1 MEQQWIRRL
10 IWIGAGAL
18 TVFLLYMPVSEAR
31 RAARE
36 SAQRSLVAEAER
48 KLAAHFDA
56 HGRYPDSLEG
66 MQFTFGDGGES
77 SMLERIEYHTDG
89 THYRIMTV
97 SYFDGKEIS
106 VCK

>member
-1 MEQQWIRRL
+1 MERQWIRRL

-36 SAQRSLVAEAER
+36 SAQRSLIAEAER
-48 KLAAHFDA
+48 QLVAHFAA
-56 HGRYPDSLEG
+56 HGRYPESLEG
-66 MQFTFGDGGES
+66 MQFTFSDGGDS

-89 THYRIMTV
+89 QHYRLVTA
-97 SYFDGKEIS
+97 SEFDGAEIS
-106 VCK
+106 ACR